1 MKLKCRGLE
10 KYSKIYRMS
19 VRLVVRSRCSLN
31 YDGMRISAKDDPNYA
46 TNGFFS
52 CQTLKKNILMLA

>member
-10 KYSKIYRMS
+10 ICSKIFQMS

-31 YDGMRISAKDDPNYA
+31 YDGMRISAKDDPNDA
-46 TNGFFS
+46 TNGLFS
-52 CQTLKKNILMLA
+52 CQTLRHNIRMLT